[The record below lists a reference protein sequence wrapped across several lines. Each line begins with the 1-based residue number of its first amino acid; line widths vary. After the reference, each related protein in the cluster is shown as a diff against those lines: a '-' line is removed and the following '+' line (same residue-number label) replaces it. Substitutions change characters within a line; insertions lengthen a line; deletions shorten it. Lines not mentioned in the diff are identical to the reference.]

1 MVVVAAGAAEA
12 EAPLVEGALPL
23 PAAAAAGGFWC
34 EEPKLA
40 SWAMLESP
48 EDVQFLSTLNGKEET
63 WSHR

>member
-1 MVVVAAGAAEA
+1 MVVVAAGAAEG
-12 EAPLVEGALPL
+12 EAPLVEGAPL
-23 PAAAAAGGFWC
+23 PAAAAGGFWF